1 MTTRRPSIVVDLS
14 ALSGGDIV
22 LLGALARLSLEA
34 RRQGARIRIVGAPS
48 ELIEI
53 TELTGLTDAIGL
65 EPASGGQPVGQP
77 EEREE
82 ARGIEEEGHRGDPV
96 A

>member
-1 MTTRRPSIVVDLS
+1 VSARPALVVDLS
-14 ALSGGDIV
+14 ALEGADIGLV
-22 LLGALARLSLEA
+22 DALARLSLEA
-34 RRQGARIRIVGAPS
+34 RRQGACIRVVGAPS
-48 ELIEI
+48 GLTELAA
-53 TELTGLTDAIGL
+53 LTGLTDALGL